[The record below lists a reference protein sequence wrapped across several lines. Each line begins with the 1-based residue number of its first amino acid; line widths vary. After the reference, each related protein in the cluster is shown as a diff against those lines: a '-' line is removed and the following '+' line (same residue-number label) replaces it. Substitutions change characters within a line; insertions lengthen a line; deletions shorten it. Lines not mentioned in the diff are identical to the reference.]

1 MRLPLLSPS
10 HLSPQQQKRSGD
22 MRQGTESNFK
32 GFQAISDGA
41 LIGPWKRASEV
52 VMPLV
57 KGVGCL
63 LELDPWGASEVVT
76 PSGRRVCMPG
86 TWNPGSGR
94 LRL

>member
-52 VMPLV
+52 VMPREGRRV
-57 KGVGCL
+57 Q
-63 LELDPWGASEVVT
+63 T

-86 TWNPGSGR
+86 TWNPWKRASEVVMPR
-94 LRL
+94 S

>member
-41 LIGPWKRASEV
+41 LIGPWKWASEV
-52 VMPLV
+52 VMPSR
-57 KGVGCL
+57 
-63 LELDPWGASEVVT
+63 E
-76 PSGRRVCMPG
+76 GRRVRLLG
-86 TWNPGSGR
+86 TWNPWDGV
-94 LRL
+94 

>member
-52 VMPLV
+52 VMP
-57 KGVGCL
+57 
-63 LELDPWGASEVVT
+63 P
-76 PSGRRVCMPG
+76 
-86 TWNPGSGR
+86 
-94 LRL
+94 